1 MTADVAAGSGGDVV
15 GLSAEPISVAA
26 LAERVPPGSG
36 AVATFEG
43 RVRDTNEGRKVTRL
57 HYDAYPAMADRV
69 FADIL
74 RRTRRTHPVT
84 AVRVL
89 HRTGTLEVGETA
101 VAIVVAAG
109 HRDEAFAAASFVI
122 EAVKAELPVWK
133 REEYE
138 DGSSRWLGGE
148 PVEDDARE
156 GAG

>member
-1 MTADVAAGSGGDVV
+1 MTTDMA
-15 GLSAEPISVAA
+15 GLSAEPISAA
-26 LAERVPPGSG
+26 GLAASVPPGSG
-36 AVATFEG
+36 AVVAFEG
-43 RVRDTNEGRKVTRL
+43 RVRDTNDDRRVARL
-57 HYDAYPAMADRV
+57 HYDAYPGMADRV
-69 FADIL
+69 FAEIL

-101 VAIVVAAG
+101 VAIAVAAG
-109 HRDEAFAAASFVI
+109 HRDEAFAAARYVI

-138 DGSSRWLGGE
+138 DGSSRWLGEEPPTDEAVGE
-148 PVEDDARE
+148 AARK